1 MGLLA
6 LSLNITSFPFALRLV
21 VDLIRQGSIFSYIVV
36 EVVWLCE
43 FPCLVKF
50 LYIDYYQLFFGF
62 FGCQADLMPP
72 GQIVNLRMHSRANQL
87 AILGFSVGVTLH

>member
-1 MGLLA
+1 MELLA
-6 LSLNITSFPFALRLV
+6 LSLNIISSPFVLRLV
-21 VDLIRQGSIFSYIVV
+21 VDLLRQGSIFSYIVV
-36 EVVWLCE
+36 EIVWLCE

-50 LYIDYYQLFFGF
+50 LYVDCYQLFFGF

-72 GQIVNLRMHSRANQL
+72 GQTVNLRMHSRASHL